1 VTNPGKMMV
10 SLYGWLTQEK
20 WWSHC
25 MGDEPKKNDGLIVW
39 VTNPRKMMVSLY
51 GWRTQEKWWSHCM
64 GDLPKKNN
72 VENGLIMM
80 GDLPKW
86 KEFEVRSH
94 YNGWL
99 TQVEDRK
106 NVKWSCYNGWPTQV
120 EDRKNMK
127 WSHCYGWP
135 TQVEDRKNMKR
146 SHCNGWPTQM
156 EDEKN
161 MKRSHYYGWPTQMK
175 DVMWQV
181 WKMGL
186 TWRSPEGMIEE
197 GPENLVLL
205 DNSWSQGL
213 KTRCFLIARLIF
225 SFLWDFPNNKVYLIF
240 FPFQCL
246 NHGSLLLSA
255 QWFSLFFFSL
265 FFWSPILLSYIEDF
279 SCNKIKNMYNVL
291 TLADMHAS
299 LPDSK
304 YRSPLFDVPSSQG
317 AFVCIPKLYLSFP
330 CTDSL
335 VC

>member
-1 VTNPGKMMV
+1 
-10 SLYGWLTQEK
+10 
-20 WWSHC
+20 
-25 MGDEPKKNDGLIVW
+25 
-39 VTNPRKMMVSLY
+39 
-51 GWRTQEKWWSHCM
+51 M

-106 NVKWSCYNGWPTQV
+106 NVKWSRYNGWPTQV
-120 EDRKNMK
+120 EDRKNVK

-135 TQVEDRKNMKR
+135 TQ
-146 SHCNGWPTQM
+146 M
-156 EDEKN
+156 E
-161 MKRSHYYGWPTQMK
+161 

-225 SFLWDFPNNKVYLIF
+225 SFLWDFPNSKVYLIF
-240 FPFQCL
+240 FPFQGH
-246 NHGSLLLSA
+246 NHDSLLLST
-255 QWFSLFFFSL
+255 QWFFLCPQSCWTSLRIFL
-265 FFWSPILLSYIEDF
+265 
-279 SCNKIKNMYNVL
+279 
-291 TLADMHAS
+291 
-299 LPDSK
+299 
-304 YRSPLFDVPSSQG
+304 
-317 AFVCIPKLYLSFP
+317 
-330 CTDSL
+330 
-335 VC
+335 